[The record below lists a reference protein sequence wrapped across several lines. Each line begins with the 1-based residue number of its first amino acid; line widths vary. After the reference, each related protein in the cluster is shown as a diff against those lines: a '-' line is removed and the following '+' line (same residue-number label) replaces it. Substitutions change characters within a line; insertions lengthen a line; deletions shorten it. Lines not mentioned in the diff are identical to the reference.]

1 MSEKKFIP
9 LLEIFLIFVLFI
21 IPKSC
26 KNLLVSSVFSF
37 PHWTEELLKWAAL
50 EKQSC
55 ICVDTQKRPDR
66 TRNWLENLSVSM
78 VYLYRILCEQGSQ
91 QIISSETI
99 ISQSYKLFTSIPF
112 IRWFVVWYQVMSAE
126 FSDKGQKI
134 SNSQFVKTCKWKITA
149 KKRNLA
155 LWSRMRSLVNR
166 GWKRGVRLGR
176 DSKAFSTAPVRD
188 TKVPE
193 LLRFRPVAFYEQRL
207 VVERRNMLRNSGW
220 TEICYVS

>member
-66 TRNWLENLSVSM
+66 TRNWLESLSVSM
-78 VYLYRILCEQGSQ
+78 VYLYQILCEQGSQ
-91 QIISSETI
+91 QIISSET
-99 ISQSYKLFTSIPF
+99 TIPF
-112 IRWFVVWYQVMSAE
+112 IRSFVVWYQVMSAE

-188 TKVPE
+188 TKAPE

-207 VVERRNMLRNSGW
+207 VVEKKHAP
-220 TEICYVS
+220 

>member
-1 MSEKKFIP
+1 MSGIGKAVMYLCRHPKETRQNKKLAGKLISKYGIP
-9 LLEIFLIFVLFI
+9 VPNFVWTGQSTDHKQWNNNPFYSLIRCVVPSYVSRIFGQG
-21 IPKSC
+21 
-26 KNLLVSSVFSF
+26 
-37 PHWTEELLKWAAL
+37 TEDFKFAVRQDL
-50 EKQSC
+50 Q
-55 ICVDTQKRPDR
+55 
-66 TRNWLENLSVSM
+66 M
-78 VYLYRILCEQGSQ
+78 
-91 QIISSETI
+91 
-99 ISQSYKLFTSIPF
+99 
-112 IRWFVVWYQVMSAE
+112 
-126 FSDKGQKI
+126 
-134 SNSQFVKTCKWKITA
+134 KITA

-188 TKVPE
+188 TKAPE